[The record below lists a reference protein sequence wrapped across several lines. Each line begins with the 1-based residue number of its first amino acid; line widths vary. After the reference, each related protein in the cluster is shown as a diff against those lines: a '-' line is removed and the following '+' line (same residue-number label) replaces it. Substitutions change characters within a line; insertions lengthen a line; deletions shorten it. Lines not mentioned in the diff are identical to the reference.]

1 MLFDWQMSDRVTA
14 LRVFERVA
22 RRGSFSAAARELGL
36 SQPSASRIV
45 SELERGLGANLI
57 VRSTRGL
64 RLSEAGSDYLARIE
78 PILLA
83 LDEADHAASGAG
95 QLRGRLRIG
104 LSSSFGVREIIPRL
118 PAFLAAHPALRID
131 LLVSD
136 TRQDLVAEGVNVALR
151 LGSLPADS
159 NLLARRIAQ
168 APRLLVAS
176 PGYLARAGTPRSP
189 DDLNAH
195 ALIIGPAASGRELR
209 FRRGTRT
216 RAVRPEA
223 RMTVGANE
231 AATAAAVA
239 GLGLTVNSAW
249 GCRAEL
255 QSGALVAVL
264 SDWTLPS
271 VDFHAVFP
279 PLRVAVLPAAR
290 KFVDYLADSF
300 RDPGTAT
307 AKGVRRE
314 AATP

>member
-1 MLFDWQMSDRVTA
+1 MSDRLTA

-45 SELERGLGANLI
+45 AELERGLGSNLL

-83 LDEADHAASGAG
+83 LDEADHAASGTG
-95 QLRGRLRIG
+95 ELRGRLRVA
-104 LSSSFGVREIIPRL
+104 LSSSFGVREVIPRL
-118 PAFLAAHPALRID
+118 PVFLAAHPALRID

-151 LGSLPADS
+151 LGGLPADS
-159 NLLARRIAQ
+159 SLLARRIAQ
-168 APRLLVAS
+168 APRVLVAS
-176 PGYLARAGTPRSP
+176 PGYLARAGTPGSP
-189 DDLNAH
+189 DDLVDH
-195 ALIIGPAASGRELR
+195 DVVVGPAASGRELR
-209 FRRGTRT
+209 FRRGNRT
-216 RAVRPEA
+216 RAVRVEA

-239 GLGLTVNSAW
+239 GLGLTVNSSW

-255 QSGALVAVL
+255 ESGALVAVL
-264 SDWTLPS
+264 PEWTLPP

-279 PLRVAVLPAAR
+279 PRRVAVLPAAR
-290 KFVDYLADSF
+290 KFVDYLAESF
-300 RDPGTAT
+300 RDHLVPPAAVARRRKPVGT
-307 AKGVRRE
+307 
-314 AATP
+314 

>member
-1 MLFDWQMSDRVTA
+1 MSDRLTS

-22 RRGSFSAAARELGL
+22 RRSSFSAAARELGL
-36 SQPSASRIV
+36 SQPSVSRIV
-45 SELERGLGANLI
+45 AELERGLGSNLI

-64 RLSEAGSDYLARIE
+64 RLSEAGIDYLARIE

-83 LDEADHAASGAG
+83 LDEADHAASGTG
-95 QLRGRLRIG
+95 ELRGRLRVG

-131 LLVSD
+131 LLISD

-151 LGSLPADS
+151 LGGLPTDS

-168 APRLLVAS
+168 APRVLVAS
-176 PGYLARAGTPRSP
+176 PGYLARAGMPKSP
-189 DDLNAH
+189 DDLVDH
-195 ALIIGPAASGRELR
+195 SMILGPAASGRELR
-209 FRRGTRT
+209 FRRGNRT
-216 RAVRPEA
+216 RAVRVES

-231 AATAAAVA
+231 AATASAVA

-255 QSGALVAVL
+255 QSGALVLVL
-264 SDWTLPS
+264 PEWTLPP

-300 RDPGTAT
+300 REAAPMPRPASI
-307 AKGVRRE
+307 ARRRVRR
-314 AATP
+314 

>member
-1 MLFDWQMSDRVTA
+1 MSDRLTA
-14 LRVFERVA
+14 LRLFERVA

-45 SELERGLGANLI
+45 AELERGLGANLL

-64 RLSEAGSDYLARIE
+64 RLSEAGTDYLARIE

-83 LDEADHAASGAG
+83 LDEADHAASGTGA
-95 QLRGRLRIG
+95 LRGRLRVG

-136 TRQDLVAEGVNVALR
+136 TRHDLVAEGVNVALR
-151 LGSLPADS
+151 LGGLPPDS
-159 NLLARRIAQ
+159 NLLARKLAQ
-168 APRLLVAS
+168 APRVLVAS
-176 PGYLARAGTPRSP
+176 PGYLAGAGTPKTP
-189 DDLNAH
+189 DDLVHH
-195 ALIIGPAASGRELR
+195 AMIFGPAASGRELR
-209 FRRGTRT
+209 FRRGNRT
-216 RAVRPEA
+216 RAVRVEA

-255 QSGALVAVL
+255 QTGALVQVL
-264 SDWTLPS
+264 PDWTLPP
-271 VDFHAVFP
+271 VDSHAVFP

-290 KFVDYLADSF
+290 KFVDYLAESF
-300 RDPGTAT
+300 RQHPAAPPAFTAPRS
-307 AKGVRRE
+307 KSRRSRR
-314 AATP
+314 

>member
-1 MLFDWQMSDRVTA
+1 MSDRLTA

-22 RRGSFSAAARELGL
+22 RRNGFSAAARELGL
-36 SQPSASRIV
+36 SQPSVSRIV
-45 SELERGLGANLI
+45 AELERGLGAHLI

-64 RLSEAGSDYLARIE
+64 RLTEAGIDYLARIE

-95 QLRGRLRIG
+95 ELRGRLRVG

-118 PAFLAAHPALRID
+118 PAFLAAHPALRLD
-131 LLVSD
+131 LLISD
-136 TRQDLVAEGVNVALR
+136 ARQDLVAEGVNVALR
-151 LGSLPADS
+151 LGSLPTDS

-168 APRLLVAS
+168 APRVLVAAPS
-176 PGYLARAGTPRSP
+176 YLAGAGTPRTP
-189 DDLNAH
+189 EDLADH
-195 ALIIGPAASGRELR
+195 AMIFGPAASGRELR
-209 FRRGTRT
+209 FRRGQRT
-216 RAVRPEA
+216 RAVRVEA

-255 QSGALVAVL
+255 ESGALVAVL
-264 SDWTLPS
+264 PDWTLPP

-290 KFVDYLADSF
+290 KFVDYLAESF
-300 RDPGTAT
+300 RHHAAPPAFVAPPKRRG
-307 AKGVRRE
+307 GVRRR
-314 AATP
+314 

>member
-1 MLFDWQMSDRVTA
+1 MSDRLTS

-22 RRGSFSAAARELGL
+22 RRSSFSAAARELGL
-36 SQPSASRIV
+36 SQPSVSRIV
-45 SELERGLGANLI
+45 AELERGLGSNLI

-64 RLSEAGSDYLARIE
+64 RLSEAGIDYLARIE

-83 LDEADHAASGAG
+83 LDEADHAASGTG
-95 QLRGRLRIG
+95 ELRGRLRVG

-131 LLVSD
+131 LLISD
-136 TRQDLVAEGVNVALR
+136 ARQDLVAEGVNVALR
-151 LGSLPADS
+151 LGGLPADS

-168 APRLLVAS
+168 APRVLVAS
-176 PGYLARAGTPRSP
+176 PGYLARAGTPKSP
-189 DDLNAH
+189 DDLVDH
-195 ALIIGPAASGRELR
+195 SMILGPAASGRELR

-216 RAVRPEA
+216 RAVRVES

-249 GCRAEL
+249 SCRAEL
-255 QSGALVAVL
+255 ESGALVRAL
-264 SDWTLPS
+264 PDWTLPP

-279 PLRVAVLPAAR
+279 PLRVGVLPAAR
-290 KFVDYLADSF
+290 KFIDYLAESF
-300 RDPGTAT
+300 RDALPMLAP
-307 AKGVRRE
+307 ARIVRRR
-314 AATP
+314 ARGR